1 MFEELEDEAELDD
14 FCVEAEVFAMEIE
27 GKIDKIEL
35 LLTKFDK
42 LSTTNSQPH
51 YSQSFSRSKLPDLNL
66 PTFDGNITE
75 WFGFWERFQSQVGN
89 SPDLPNTAK
98 LTYLVGQLR
107 GEALDTVKGIIPSE
121 LNYGV
126 LEETL
131 KENFGL
137 PRRIIRAHI
146 MNLLKIP
153 KPTPFAASIRQFY
166 NSVMGDIRSLEALNV
181 NIAAFAPFIIPIIE
195 EKLPVKACSAIGDC
209 GEEFYFNLQLFVENF
224 KKFLAKEEQS
234 QALQPV
240 ARHEIYEPPSVTSTL
255 VTSSDLRCQF
265 CTGPHNTHR
274 CSQSASEKRAT
285 IIRKRLCFNWF
296 WSLCFSM

>member
-107 GEALDTVKGIIPSE
+107 GEALDTVKGIMPSE

-274 CSQSASEKRAT
+274 CSQSASEKRG
-285 IIRKRLCFNWF
+285 NYY
-296 WSLCFSM
+296 S